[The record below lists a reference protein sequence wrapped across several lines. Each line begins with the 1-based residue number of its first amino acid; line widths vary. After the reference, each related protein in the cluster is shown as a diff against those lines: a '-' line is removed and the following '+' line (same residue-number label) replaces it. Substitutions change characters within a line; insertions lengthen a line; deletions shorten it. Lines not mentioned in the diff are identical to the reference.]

1 MIATVHTPAAQPI
14 SPVDAIWAI
23 IQSQSKDVRHAL
35 FLRFKA
41 EQKQEPATADILRR
55 LSELEPGPE
64 GFLKLDSILPPSSL
78 SAEELR
84 EDAYT
89 EKYGICR
96 RFSSTQT
103 LSSTSSSIVS
113 TGPRPRM
120 WWHTS
125 WRIAP
130 KW

>member
-1 MIATVHTPAAQPI
+1 MPSEITSVFTILIATVHTPAAQPI

-23 IQSQSKDVRHAL
+23 IQSQSKDVRQAL
-35 FLRFKA
+35 FLRFKT

-55 LSELEPGPE
+55 LNELEPGPE

-89 EKYGICR
+89 EKYGI
-96 RFSSTQT
+96 
-103 LSSTSSSIVS
+103 
-113 TGPRPRM
+113 
-120 WWHTS
+120 
-125 WRIAP
+125 
-130 KW
+130 

>member
-1 MIATVHTPAAQPI
+1 MPSEITSALTIMIATVQTPAAQPI

-23 IQSQSKDVRHAL
+23 IQSQSKDVRQAL
-35 FLRFKA
+35 FLRFKT

-89 EKYGICR
+89 EKYGI
-96 RFSSTQT
+96 
-103 LSSTSSSIVS
+103 
-113 TGPRPRM
+113 
-120 WWHTS
+120 
-125 WRIAP
+125 
-130 KW
+130 